1 MALRPLAQMDT
12 DKRRIFLGILLLALL
27 LSFVDAK
34 SDSGPIK
41 ALRSALISLVSPVQ
55 SSVFSAGQP
64 VNDFFVDWAEVG
76 SKNEI
81 IKKLRTENAEL
92 ISKIQAAP
100 DSNRRLKELD
110 SLLQTA
116 GLGQFK
122 IVLAR
127 VMSSGSS
134 SGFGATVLIDAG
146 SIDGVKKDMTVMA
159 GSGMVGRVVEV
170 YKTSSLVVLI
180 SDSTSTVGARVAENG
195 KIGFLTGRGSSHGLN
210 LEFVDPTATVKEGDR
225 LVSYGVTGG
234 IFASGIPLG
243 IVREVRYAGGN
254 SALTAVVD
262 PFVDLQSLDLVGV
275 VISKPRTD
283 PRDALLPTPTV
294 IPTVTVT
301 VTAEPTSAGTI
312 SASPSPTG
320 TE

>member
-1 MALRPLAQMDT
+1 MQNL
-12 DKRRIFLGILLLALL
+12 
-27 LSFVDAK
+27 
-34 SDSGPIK
+34 
-41 ALRSALISLVSPVQ
+41 
-55 SSVFSAGQP
+55 VFSTGQP
-64 VNDFFVDWAEVG
+64 VSNFFADWAEVG

-81 IKKLRTENAEL
+81 IKKLRAENAEL
-92 ISKIQAAP
+92 IAKIQAAP

-110 SLLQTA
+110 DLLQTA
-116 GLGQFK
+116 GLGKFK
-122 IVLAR
+122 IVPAR

-159 GSGMVGRVVEV
+159 GSGMVGRVAEV
-170 YKTSSLVVLI
+170 YKNSSLVVLI

-195 KIGFLTGRGSSHGLN
+195 KIGFLTGRGSSQGLS
-210 LEFVDPTATVKEGDR
+210 LEFVDPTAAVKAGDQ
-225 LVSYGVTGG
+225 LVSYGVSGG

-243 IVREVRYAGGN
+243 IVREVKYAGGN
-254 SALTAVVD
+254 SVLSAVVD

-294 IPTVTVT
+294 VPTVTVT
-301 VTAEPTSAGTI
+301 VTSKVTSNGII
-312 SASPSPTG
+312 SASPSVSG

>member
-1 MALRPLAQMDT
+1 MALRPIAPIDT
-12 DKRRIFLGILLLALL
+12 DRRRIFLGILLLATS
-27 LSFVDAK
+27 LSLVDAK

-41 ALRSALISLVSPVQ
+41 TVRSTLVSLVSPIQNLVY
-55 SSVFSAGQP
+55 STGQP
-64 VNDFFVDWAEVG
+64 VSNFFADWAEVG

-81 IKKLRTENAEL
+81 IKKLRAENAEL
-92 ISKIQAAP
+92 IAKIQAAP

-110 SLLQTA
+110 DLLQTA
-116 GLGQFK
+116 GLGKFK
-122 IVLAR
+122 IVPAR

-159 GSGMVGRVVEV
+159 GSGMVGRVAEV
-170 YKTSSLVVLI
+170 YKNSSLVVLI

-195 KIGFLTGRGSSHGLN
+195 KIGFLTGRGSSQGLS
-210 LEFVDPTATVKEGDR
+210 LEFVDPTAEVKAGDQ
-225 LVSYGVTGG
+225 LVSYGVSGG

-243 IVREVRYAGGN
+243 IVREVKYAGGN
-254 SALTAVVD
+254 SVLSAVVD

-294 IPTVTVT
+294 VPTVTVT
-301 VTAEPTSAGTI
+301 VTSKVTSNGII
-312 SASPSPTG
+312 SASPSVSG